1 MFWGIIQVSLLRQV
15 VTSEKTV
22 KELQGVGMK
31 VVLVCHIVGLFH
43 GRNFS
48 PRIVGFGHFSENIF
62 FAVRLATPPKEHI
75 SEHRVSDIRD

>member
-1 MFWGIIQVSLLRQV
+1 M
-15 VTSEKTV
+15 

-48 PRIVGFGHFSENIF
+48 RIVGFGHFSENIF
-62 FAVRLATPPKEHI
+62 CSKTSHTP
-75 SEHRVSDIRD
+75 